1 MMWLKDF
8 IGELVLQE
16 NPTGIAAKTKS
27 QTGGKGF
34 LGFLLNTPDEVL

>member
-1 MMWLKDF
+1 MWLQDF

-16 NPTGIAAKTKS
+16 NPTGTAAKTTS

-34 LGFLLNTPDEVL
+34 LGFF